1 MAKVKIQG
9 HASGTGI
16 LTVTAPNTSSD
27 RTITLPDATGT
38 LLNSDG
44 SAASLTAIPAANITG
59 TLPAISATNLTN
71 VPAANIT
78 GTLPAISGASLTGF
92 TASQMPAGSVVQYGF
107 ATNGDY
113 LDLSDTSWVSSGIT
127 TEFTPLLSSSKL
139 IVWGIV
145 ISSMWNITNRGTSV
159 KMKIKV
165 EDTYLSQE
173 QTQTGAQHTGQT
185 HAMTAA
191 QTQMG
196 VYTNSD
202 TTAKTCEI
210 WVKNEDGDY
219 CNASINQ
226 YPGYSQLLIMEV
238 AV

>member
-1 MAKVKIQG
+1 MPTEISGSTGVNKIQDG
-9 HASGTGI
+9 TVVNADIDTLDASK
-16 LTVTAPNTSSD
+16 L
-27 RTITLPDATGT
+27 TGT
-38 LLNSDG
+38 VADARI
-44 SAASLTAIPAANITG
+44 SALTASK
-59 TLPAISATNLTN
+59 L
-71 VPAANIT
+71 T

-92 TASQMPAGSVVQYGF
+92 TASQMPTGSVVQYGY

-113 LDLSDTSWVSSGIT
+113 LQLSNTSWVSSGVT

-145 ISSMWNITNRGTSV
+145 ISSMWNISNRGTSV
-159 KMKIKV
+159 KMKLKV

-185 HAMTAA
+185 HMLTAA

-196 VYTNSD
+196 IYTNSD

-210 WVKNEDGDY
+210 WVQNEDSL
-219 CNASINQ
+219 CNASLNQ
-226 YPGYSQLLIMEV
+226 YSGVSQILIMEV